1 MYVKEKDGMD
11 IPEHVDCILFGRFY
25 YLLLYVL
32 VDWRFDCTHES
43 SSCLSVGALV
53 TLRSHTHI
61 YTLVVSTAIVV
72 ELAMTYSCT

>member
-32 VDWRFDCTHES
+32 VDWGFDCAHES
-43 SSCLSVGALV
+43 CSCLSVGASVSLG
-53 TLRSHTHI
+53 RHTHV
-61 YTLVVSTAIVV
+61 YTLVVSIG
-72 ELAMTYSCT
+72 L